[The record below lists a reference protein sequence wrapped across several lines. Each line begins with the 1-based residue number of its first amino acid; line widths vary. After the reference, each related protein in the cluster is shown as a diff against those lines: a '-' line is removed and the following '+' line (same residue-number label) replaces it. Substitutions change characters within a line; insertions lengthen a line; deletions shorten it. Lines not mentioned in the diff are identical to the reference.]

1 MHGFAQSYRDRIHNL
16 MSGALI
22 AFEGID
28 QAGKLT
34 QAKCVEETFRDAG
47 LHCQLLHYP
56 DYATPIG
63 KILEQAL
70 CAGLAL
76 DARARTMLFAANRW
90 EKDSAIREH
99 VAAGGI
105 ALVDRYSAS
114 NIVYGLSQGYDAQWL
129 HSLEEGLLLA
139 DVTVFVDISPQ
150 ESVRR
155 KQHGRDDFE
164 RNTALL
170 ENARK
175 NYTAM
180 AAQQG
185 WLVVDG
191 AQDAPSVTMSILQGL
206 RQRLAARIPG
216 LSHKDITSEG

>member
-1 MHGFAQSYRDRIHNL
+1 MP
-16 MSGALI
+16 GALI

-34 QAKCVEETFRDAG
+34 QARRIEEHFRGVG
-47 LHCQLLHYP
+47 LQCQLMHYP

-70 CAGLAL
+70 CNGLAL

-90 EKDSAIREH
+90 EKDAAIRQH
-99 VAAGGI
+99 VAAEGI
-105 ALVDRYSAS
+105 ALIDRYSAS
-114 NIVYGLSQGYDAQWL
+114 NIVYGLSQGFDGHWL
-129 HSLEEGLLLA
+129 QSLEEGLLPA
-139 DVTVFVDISPQ
+139 DVTVFVDITPA

-164 RNTALL
+164 RNAALL
-170 ENARK
+170 ESAREH
-175 NYTAM
+175 YRVM
-180 AAQQG
+180 AAQQN

-191 AQDAPSVTMSILQGL
+191 AVDPQRVTQDILEGLCRRLVALVPS
-206 RQRLAARIPG
+206 
-216 LSHKDITSEG
+216 LSNISHSVEGGVKDAD